1 MRRVLVCAV
10 VVSALVVASAA
21 SAGVHASSTGQIKVA
36 VYVGKQRADKHLGLS
51 LCAVNIKR
59 ATKYGVNKKSIV
71 GSCGNPNARGV
82 VRMRNVPA
90 GTWGFAAVGGVGS
103 CPYSDCGKYKRVHVQ
118 GGHTTSV
125 TWHMPMWG

>member
-1 MRRVLVCAV
+1 MRGEHQARHEVRR
-10 VVSALVVASAA
+10 
-21 SAGVHASSTGQIKVA
+21 Q
-36 VYVGKQRADKHLGLS
+36 Q
-51 LCAVNIKR
+51 
-59 ATKYGVNKKSIV
+59 KSIV

-125 TWHMPMWG
+125 TWHMPMFG